1 MKSAERMSQTDVV
14 VERLKEFF
22 LSDTIQEGE
31 KLPTDK
37 QLCETLHVGRSTIR
51 EAVRVLQ
58 VMGFV
63 KLLPGRGAFLERK
76 RLDDPTAP
84 IIQWISD
91 HKPHIRDI
99 VETRMLLEVRAARLA
114 VERHNAEDMSLIES
128 RCKAFEA
135 ALDNKEY
142 DKLAALDG
150 DFHKSI
156 VAATHDELLVI
167 LNNIVMLAFSEYRA
181 HSFQI
186 KTHAANAIIPH
197 REIMT
202 AIREKDVKLAEFQ
215 VQRHLERV
223 LKDMDSASKGDDS

>member
-1 MKSAERMSQTDVV
+1 MESAERMSQTDVV
-14 VERLKEFF
+14 IEQLKEFF
-22 LSDTIQEGE
+22 LSDEIKEGD

-37 QLCETLHVGRSTIR
+37 QLCETLRVGRSTIR

-63 KLLPGRGAFLERK
+63 KILPGRGAFLERK
-76 RLDDPTAP
+76 KLEDPTTP
-84 IIQWISD
+84 IIQWISE
-91 HKPHIRDI
+91 HKPHIQDI
-99 VETRMLLEVRAARLA
+99 IETRMLLEVRAARLA
-114 VERHNAEDMSLIES
+114 VERHNADDMARIEFCCS
-128 RCKAFEA
+128 AFEA

-142 DKLAALDG
+142 DKLALLDG

-167 LNNIVMLAFSEYRA
+167 LNNIVMLAFSEYRT

-202 AIREKDVKLAEFQ
+202 AIKENDVKLAEFQ

-223 LKDMDSASKGDDS
+223 LKDMDSASRRDVP